1 MSPHRFRFW
10 PAGIFVLLGMNFVV
24 VGITV
29 YAAVTTRTPVERDYY
44 QRALHF
50 DDNAQ
55 QRRMNQSLGW
65 RLEATLRARAPE
77 PSVLPQ
83 PPREPP
89 NSDADSTPS
98 LSKVP
103 SSASTPTLHT
113 MLTDSEGKPIRS
125 AQIGVE
131 AVYESDPGVRF
142 EGELVEVAPG
152 EYAAAIPIDRSG
164 LWRMSLIAS
173 ASGVTFTDEQLFN
186 VRSLSDPQTPGV
198 RSAH

>member
-1 MSPHRFRFW
+1 
-10 PAGIFVLLGMNFVV
+10 
-24 VGITV
+24 
-29 YAAVTTRTPVERDYY
+29 
-44 QRALHF
+44 
-50 DDNAQ
+50 
-55 QRRMNQSLGW
+55 
-65 RLEATLRARAPE
+65 
-77 PSVLPQ
+77 
-83 PPREPP
+83 
-89 NSDADSTPS
+89 
-98 LSKVP
+98 
-103 SSASTPTLHT
+103 
-113 MLTDSEGKPIRS
+113 MLTDSECKPIRS

-152 EYAAAIPIDRSG
+152 EYAAAIPLERSG